1 MKDSLLE
8 QPTMKKNFIMKYLD
22 VNIWQLRVQAEF
34 NVKTTHSKITSDL
47 TIPDYEPEKRFI
59 WVINFSVTKL

>member
-22 VNIWQLRVQAEF
+22 VTYDSSEYKQN
-34 NVKTTHSKITSDL
+34 SM
-47 TIPDYEPEKRFI
+47 
-59 WVINFSVTKL
+59 